1 MGSLSRTREQRQ
13 FTMKPDHEAYINYHI
28 DGPLKENK
36 EYVEY
41 KVIRG
46 DIINNYKL
54 ERTKVNVKNII
65 DEKPDLFKF
74 GFTFTK
80 DNNRTFSSDE
90 VRDPEIIKEYEDGL
104 MTLMKQENENIAEI
118 KPFDHTI
125 RCDTADDMKRAE
137 GVYADDDDPKYRPVA
152 LHVHGDYTEESA
164 RAKLQAVV
172 SEDEHEKW

>member
-1 MGSLSRTREQRQ
+1 MGAPTPVYHAQENKRQ

-90 VRDPEIIKEYEDGL
+90 VRDPEIIKEYE
-104 MTLMKQENENIAEI
+104 NIAEI
-118 KPFDHTI
+118 KVFDHTI

-137 GVYADDDDPKYRPVA
+137 D
-152 LHVHGDYTEESA
+152 LSA
-164 RAKLQAVV
+164 TP
-172 SEDEHEKW
+172 